1 MRQGIIDIHVRRIS
15 DHNQCL
21 TLVITTATMVMGL
34 GIITNNRILSA
45 GAPQRLLPF
54 CSLQITISIL
64 ASNSNTYI
72 LHRFPPQLHS
82 HIVLIY
88 FRPLARLPIPTF
100 HSRHLTSPSVPS
112 HLVRVISVEPHRVR
126 GLIAEPSC
134 GVLWG
139 RREHLQLLGG

>member
-1 MRQGIIDIHVRRIS
+1 MRQGIIDIHARRIS

-21 TLVITTATMVMGL
+21 ILVITTATMVMAL
-34 GIITNNRILSA
+34 GTITNNRILSA
-45 GAPQRLLPF
+45 APRQLLTF
-54 CSLQITISIL
+54 CSLRIRISIL
-64 ASNSNTYI
+64 ASNSNTYTP
-72 LHRFPPQLHS
+72 HRFPPQLHS

-88 FRPLARLPIPTF
+88 FRPRARLPIPTC
-100 HSRHLTSPSVPS
+100 HSRHPTTSVPS
-112 HLVRVISVEPHRVR
+112 HLVWAISVEPHQVQ